1 MAPRRLGAKKWW
13 QSKNRQTHSNGPTKN
28 NRRKKF
34 VKNPRTAM
42 NTEQEEEDDLYD
54 LLAVAEWELE
64 GCEESVDNDGE

>member
-1 MAPRRLGAKKWW
+1 
-13 QSKNRQTHSNGPTKN
+13 
-28 NRRKKF
+28 
-34 VKNPRTAM
+34 M